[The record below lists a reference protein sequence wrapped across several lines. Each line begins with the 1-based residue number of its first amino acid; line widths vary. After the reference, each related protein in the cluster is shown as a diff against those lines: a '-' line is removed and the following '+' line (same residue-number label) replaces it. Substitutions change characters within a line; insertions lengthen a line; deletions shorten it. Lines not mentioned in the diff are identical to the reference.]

1 MSDGVLSSFG
11 LLLVFDDA
19 QVTDTLD
26 LGRYGL
32 LVVSGLRSLDHV
44 SLSSCIFNSA
54 LLFFFDGTAHL

>member
-19 QVTDTLD
+19 QVADAFN
-26 LGRYGL
+26 LGRHGL

-44 SLSSCIFNSA
+44 SLGTCVLHSA

>member
-19 QVTDTLD
+19 QVADTLD
-26 LGRYGL
+26 LGRHGL

-44 SLSSCIFNSA
+44 SLGTCVLHSA